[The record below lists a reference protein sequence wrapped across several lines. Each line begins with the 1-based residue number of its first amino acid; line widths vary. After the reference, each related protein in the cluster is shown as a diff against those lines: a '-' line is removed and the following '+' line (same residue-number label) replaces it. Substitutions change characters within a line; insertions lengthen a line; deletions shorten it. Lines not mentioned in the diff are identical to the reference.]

1 MTFADAMKFY
11 GSDNPDI
18 RFEMKFADFT
28 RLHQFLVVKDKE
40 AASLA
45 MLAIQ
50 ESFLPLERFPMIGR
64 LVDDNTDLLALLQ
77 RHLKADY
84 EVITAPDG
92 ESALAMLKGGAQF
105 DAIISD
111 LQMPGIYGVTF
122 LHEAKRIAPNTPS
135 IILTGRNDPITLAT
149 ARKSSGAE
157 WILFKPY
164 SKQELLA
171 AIKDATQRPRDG
183 TSGAP
188 GAHGP

>member
-1 MTFADAMKFY
+1 MDNEGAGFAGTLRSLVRGVRDQ
-11 GSDNPDI
+11 I
-18 RFEMKFADFT
+18 RPSSGAAEAGASQ
-28 RLHQFLVVKDKE
+28 RLRVLC
-40 AASLA
+40 
-45 MLAIQ
+45 
-50 ESFLPLERFPMIGR
+50 
-64 LVDDNTDLLALLQ
+64 VDDNTDLLALLQ
-77 RHLKADY
+77 RHLKAEY
-84 EVITAPDG
+84 EVVTAPDG
-92 ESALAMLKGGAQF
+92 ESALAMFKAGAHF

-171 AIKDATQRPRDG
+171 AIRDATQRSRNA

-188 GAHGP
+188 GAQGT

>member
-1 MTFADAMKFY
+1 MDNEGAGFAGALRSLVRGVRDQLRP
-11 GSDNPDI
+11 NPGT
-18 RFEMKFADFT
+18 EAPT
-28 RLHQFLVVKDKE
+28 SPRLRVLC
-40 AASLA
+40 
-45 MLAIQ
+45 
-50 ESFLPLERFPMIGR
+50 
-64 LVDDNTDLLALLQ
+64 VDDNADLLALLQ

-92 ESALAMLKGGAQF
+92 ESALAMLKGGARF

-122 LHEAKRIAPNTPS
+122 LHEAKSIAPNTPT

-149 ARKSSGAE
+149 ARKSSGAK

-164 SKQELLA
+164 SKQELLEA
-171 AIKDATQRPRDG
+171 LRDATQQPRNG

-188 GAHGP
+188 GADGT